1 MPIPT
6 RVKKLK
12 RSLAREEV
20 YEQVRNWIV
29 EGVLGPGEMVRDME
43 LAGSLG
49 VSRTPVREALRRLED
64 EGLIET
70 AKHKWTRVA
79 LLDPQQADQLYG
91 IVQRLETYALELAQA
106 RLSESDFATLEAT
119 NAKLSQAIERHD
131 AKTALEADNAFHQVW
146 IDRSGNRELA
156 QVLADLKV
164 KLRRLELAHFDSKD
178 AMESV
183 KEHKVIIQSLRA
195 GHSRKALEA
204 IEGNWEGATDRFA
217 QRLRQQ
223 TPQVRGGTANP

>member
-91 IVQRLETYALELAQA
+91 IVQRLEAYALELAQA
-106 RLSESDFATLEAT
+106 RLTEADFATLEAT

-131 AKTALEADNAFHQVW
+131 AKAALEADNAFHQVW

-183 KEHKVIIQSLRA
+183 KEHSVIIQSLRA

-204 IEGNWEGATDRFA
+204 IESNWEGATDRFSKRIA
-217 QRLRQQ
+217 NSRLPAEM
-223 TPQVRGGTANP
+223 TGS

>member
-1 MPIPT
+1 MPIPPK
-6 RVKKLK
+6 VQKLS

-20 YEQVRNWIV
+20 YERLRNWIV
-29 EGVLGPGEMVRDME
+29 EGVLKPGETVRDME
-43 LAGSLG
+43 LAQSLG

-79 LLDPQQADQLYG
+79 LLDPRQADELYG
-91 IVQRLETYALELAQA
+91 IIQRLEAYALELAQPKLTQA
-106 RLSESDFATLEAT
+106 DFSFLEAA
-119 NAKLSQAIERHD
+119 NARLSQAIERHD
-131 AKTALEADNAFHQVW
+131 AKAALEADNAFHQVW

-156 QVLADLKV
+156 QILADLKV

-183 KEHKVIIQSLRA
+183 KEHQVIIQYLRLGKGA
-195 GHSRKALEA
+195 KAREA
-204 IEGNWEGATDRFA
+204 IESNWEGATDRFSKRFKSGLNQSA
-217 QRLRQQ
+217 
-223 TPQVRGGTANP
+223 